1 MNLAHIKYICVSK
14 FAVILNIILSL
25 CKGYWSTLESVY
37 QLYSTST
44 VQSLK
49 QKAMGEIL
57 KNLFKNQE
65 WEYNYMSQHCDMEIL
80 F

>member
-1 MNLAHIKYICVSK
+1 VYLN

-57 KNLFKNQE
+57 KNLFMNQE
-65 WEYNYMSQHCDMEIL
+65 WKYNYMYIGM
-80 F
+80 